1 MKNLF
6 IGGSSELALAI
17 AKKLNNVDNLSRH
30 KSSLY
35 KKNDIISDY
44 STNKIKKKIIALK
57 GNYRNVLIFN
67 GIYKNSLLTNFNTN
81 RFNKIHGKFL
91 LF

>member
-6 IGGSSELALAI
+6 IGGSSELSLAI

-35 KKNDIISDY
+35 KKNNIIPDY
-44 STNKIKKKIIALK
+44 STNKIKKKIKALK
-57 GNYRNVLIFN
+57 GNYKNVLIFN
-67 GIYKNSLLTNFNTN
+67 GILSSY
-81 RFNKIHGKFL
+81 FL
-91 LF
+91 SANVLGLSE